1 MATVTPDSR
10 RTTFAGRRHRNGGMT
25 ADLVFTDLAE
35 PKSLAGI
42 DGDSFRAG
50 QVAAVIGNVP
60 AMVVANVVAAG
71 LLFWFARAMPDF
83 APLTLWVGAMV
94 VASAAAW
101 LVALRTDPE
110 RATRRTIEAIAIW
123 AVLFGALWA
132 LAPVVCLLGGRS
144 NFCLLV
150 AGIAVAAGGLG
161 ACGLARV
168 PSAALL
174 FTGILTAAIGVS
186 SQALDGRIAIAL
198 LIFAATYG
206 LALAA
211 IILGAHRTA
220 LLRAADAAELER
232 QREIIQLLLNDFE
245 AGASDWLWETG
256 PDGDLVY
263 VSDRLAQILRRD
275 QDQLIGAKLHEA
287 VGMVQSASGWR
298 DLAVLMARHHPV
310 CGLEVP
316 VRGKGKTVWWQL
328 NARPLRDATGA
339 FRGYRGVGSDITA
352 RHEAAVQILRAK
364 EAAERASAAKS
375 RFLATMSHELRTP
388 LNAIVGFSEIIAGQ
402 REGPI
407 GDARYAD
414 YARAIHEGSRHLA
427 ALISDILDVSR
438 LESGS
443 ASLVEQ
449 EVDLV
454 EVAEIAMKMCRGAAR
469 TGDVVIVEDFAVDSL
484 EVRGEAA
491 RLQQIM
497 INLVNNA
504 VKFSAAGGTVRVT
517 LGRDQR
523 GGAEFVVSDTGV
535 GISSHDLKRVFE
547 PFVQAE
553 DGDARRFGGI
563 GLGLAIS
570 RSLARLHDGDV
581 LITSEPGKGTVAR
594 FVLPPSR
601 LTPQRPN
608 RASAAA

>member
-1 MATVTPDSR
+1 MATVTGDTRRAAAPDL
-10 RTTFAGRRHRNGGMT
+10 A
-25 ADLVFTDLAE
+25 FTDLAE

-42 DGDSFRAG
+42 DGHSFRAG
-50 QVAAVIGNVP
+50 QVAAVTGNVP

-71 LLFWFARAMPDF
+71 LLVWFSRAMADF

-94 VASAAAW
+94 VASATAW
-101 LVALRTDPE
+101 LVARRTDPE
-110 RATRRTIEAIAIW
+110 RATRRTTHAITLW
-123 AVLFGALWA
+123 AVVLGIMWA
-132 LAPVVCLLGGRS
+132 LVPVVCLLGQRS
-144 NFCLLV
+144 SYCLLV
-150 AGIAVAAGGLG
+150 AGIAMAVGGLG
-161 ACGLARV
+161 AFALARV

-186 SQALDGRIAIAL
+186 SLALDGRIAIAL

-211 IILGAHRTA
+211 MILGAHRMA

-232 QREIIQLLLNDFE
+232 QREIIRLLLHDFE
-245 AGASDWLWETG
+245 SGASDWLWETG

-263 VSDRLAQILRRD
+263 VSDRLAQVLRRD
-275 QDQLIGAKLHEA
+275 QHQIIGANLHEA
-287 VGMVQSASGWR
+287 VGMAQSASGWR
-298 DLAVLMARHHPV
+298 DLAVLMARREPV
-310 CGLEVP
+310 RDLEVP
-316 VRGKGKTVWWQL
+316 VRRKGGTMWWQI
-328 NARPLRDATGA
+328 NARPLHDASGA

-352 RHEAAVQILRAK
+352 RHEAAIQVLRAK

-414 YARAIHEGSRHLA
+414 YAQAIHESSRHLA

-443 ASLVEQ
+443 ATLVEQ
-449 EVDLV
+449 EVDFV

-469 TGDVVIVEDFAVDSL
+469 AGNIVIVEDFAVGSL
-484 EVRGEAA
+484 EVRGEAT

-504 VKFSAAGGTVRVT
+504 VKFSSPGGTVRVT
-517 LGRDQR
+517 LGRDRR

-547 PFVQAE
+547 PFVQAD

-563 GLGLAIS
+563 GLGLAIA

-581 LITSEPGKGTVAR
+581 EITSEPGKGTVAR

-601 LTPQRPN
+601 LTPQRPK
-608 RASAAA
+608 RTPAAA

>member
-1 MATVTPDSR
+1 MATVTSDARRAALPD
-10 RTTFAGRRHRNGGMT
+10 GGMT
-25 ADLVFTDLAE
+25 ADLAFTDLAE
-35 PKSLAGI
+35 PKGLAGI

-71 LLFWFARAMPDF
+71 LLFWFSRAVPDF

-101 LVALRTDPE
+101 LMALRTDPG
-110 RATRRTIEAIAIW
+110 RATRRTIDAITIW
-123 AVLFGALWA
+123 AVLFGAMWA
-132 LAPVVCLLGGRS
+132 LVPVVCLLGERS
-144 NFCLLV
+144 NLCLQV
-150 AGIAVAAGGLG
+150 AGIAMAVGGLG

-174 FTGILTAAIGVS
+174 FVGILTAAIAVS

-211 IILGAHRTA
+211 MILGAHRTA

-232 QREIIQLLLNDFE
+232 QREIIQLLLHDFE

-263 VSDRLAQILRRD
+263 VSDRLAQVLRRD
-275 QDQLIGAKLHEA
+275 QDQIIGAKLHEA
-287 VGMVQSASGWR
+287 VGMAQSASGWR
-298 DLAVLMARHHPV
+298 DLAVLMARREPV
-310 CGLEVP
+310 RDLEVP

-328 NARPLRDATGA
+328 NARPLHDASGA

-352 RHEAAVQILRAK
+352 RREAAVQILRAK

-407 GDARYAD
+407 GHARYAD

-438 LESGS
+438 FESGS
-443 ASLVEQ
+443 ATLVEQ

-454 EVAEIAMKMCRGAAR
+454 EVAEVAMKMCRSAAR
-469 TGDVVIVEDFAVDSL
+469 AGNIVIVEDFAVDSL
-484 EVRGEAA
+484 EVRGEAT

-504 VKFSAAGGTVRVT
+504 VKFSPPAARCG
-517 LGRDQR
+517 
-523 GGAEFVVSDTGV
+523 
-535 GISSHDLKRVFE
+535 
-547 PFVQAE
+547 
-553 DGDARRFGGI
+553 
-563 GLGLAIS
+563 
-570 RSLARLHDGDV
+570 
-581 LITSEPGKGTVAR
+581 
-594 FVLPPSR
+594 
-601 LTPQRPN
+601 
-608 RASAAA
+608 